1 MNLLSDV
8 PFVTFRIN
16 TLEILSRV
24 VKINEILH
32 IIPISNFTV
41 NRLPYTPIIGYTWLS
56 IYKEKCKTNRPLSK

>member
-1 MNLLSDV
+1 MLALIMNLLSDV

-41 NRLPYTPIIGYTWLS
+41 NRLPYTPIIDEDIIVYLL
-56 IYKEKCKTNRPLSK
+56 IL

>member
-16 TLEILSRV
+16 TPEILSIV

-41 NRLPYTPIIGYTWLS
+41 NRLPYTPIIDEDIIAYLL
-56 IYKEKCKTNRPLSK
+56 IQ

>member
-41 NRLPYTPIIGYTWLS
+41 NRLPYTPIIDEDIIVYLL
-56 IYKEKCKTNRPLSK
+56 IL